1 MKCTV
6 QIEFPCR
13 TEINMQRKPQSCLN
27 KQQLGI
33 LGNGASEAVRAEMWR
48 GHLLILLPKQAL
60 CSEFV
65 LTDACKLQ
73 PEMLRVPISKQEGQ
87 SLTKI

>member
-27 KQQLGI
+27 KQQQGI
-33 LGNGASEAVRAEMWR
+33 MGNVAFEAVTAQ
-48 GHLLILLPKQAL
+48 K
-60 CSEFV
+60 
-65 LTDACKLQ
+65 
-73 PEMLRVPISKQEGQ
+73 
-87 SLTKI
+87 

>member
-27 KQQLGI
+27 KRQLGI
-33 LGNGASEAVRAEMWR
+33 LGNVASEALRAEMWR
-48 GHLLILLPKQAL
+48 EGTSLSYYLNKHFIQHL
-60 CSEFV
+60 C
-65 LTDACKLQ
+65 
-73 PEMLRVPISKQEGQ
+73 
-87 SLTKI
+87 

>member
-27 KQQLGI
+27 KQRLGS
-33 LGNGASEAVRAEMWR
+33 LGSAASEAVGAEMR
-48 GHLLILLPKQAL
+48 GGRLLILLPKQAL
-60 CSEFV
+60 CSAFARA
-65 LTDACKLQ
+65 DACKLR
-73 PEMLRVPISKQEGQ
+73 PLMLRVPLSKQEGQ

>member
-6 QIEFPCR
+6 QIEFPCW

-33 LGNGASEAVRAEMWR
+33 LGNSTSEAVKAEMWR
-48 GHLLILLPKQAL
+48 EYLLILLPKQAL
-60 CSEFV
+60 CSVAV
-65 LTDACKLQ
+65 LTNACKFQ
-73 PEMLRVPISKQEGQ
+73 PQMLKVCSKAGR
-87 SLTKI
+87 TKLN

>member
-13 TEINMQRKPQSCLN
+13 TGINMQRKPQSCLN

-33 LGNGASEAVRAEMWR
+33 LGNVASEVVRAEMWR

-60 CSEFV
+60 CSAFV
-65 LTDACKLQ
+65 WTDACKLQ
-73 PEMLRVPISKQEGQ
+73 PQMLRVPISKR
-87 SLTKI
+87 KDKA